1 VSDQQLEIAV
11 VQALADHP
19 RVHPDEIAV
28 QAQNGDVTLR
38 GTVPGPLERE
48 TAVRAARAVPGVV
61 RVEDRL
67 RVRPVALDARDD
79 VDVTAAVIQALVDDD
94 QVPADDIEVKT
105 REGTVTLRGLVEL
118 SSQRQRAARIALGV
132 GGVERVV
139 NRLKVWLEVSADD
152 VATRITDALG
162 DDAVI
167 GIEQVNVSVHDNDV
181 TLTGWVTSPEHHAA
195 ALAAAAGAP
204 GVAGVHDEISIRT
217 PRD

>member
-1 VSDQQLEIAV
+1 

-28 QAQNGDVTLR
+28 QAQNGEVTLR

-61 RVEDRL
+61 RGEDRL